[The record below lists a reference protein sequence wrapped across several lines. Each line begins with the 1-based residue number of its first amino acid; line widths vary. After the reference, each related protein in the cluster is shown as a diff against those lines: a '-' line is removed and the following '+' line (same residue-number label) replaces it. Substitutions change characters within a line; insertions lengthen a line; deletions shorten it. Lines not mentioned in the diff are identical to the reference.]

1 MLTFIYLHCQAPPST
16 FCRERYRN
24 FVDWLIDWVAG
35 LSTWLRTQKSLTY
48 IVQFRN
54 TQFWWQVLHSG
65 VCSTV
70 MRFNSWNSNCIQSI
84 FCYVVYGSFSYSLVT
99 ACKYT
104 WCTFFQLA
112 HARLS
117 WHLLTECCKR
127 KTCTHVVVCYPT
139 LKCSEL
145 TDACVGFDLSHVAF
159 VSQKHSSQNDK

>member
-16 FCRERYRN
+16 FCRGRYRN
-24 FVDWLIDWVAG
+24 FVDWLIDWLIDW
-35 LSTWLRTQKSLTY
+35 LSCWIIDLIAHTEIINIQ

-104 WCTFFQLA
+104 WCTFFSYSARTTLLA
-112 HARLS
+112 LIDRVLQKKDLHTRCGVLS
-117 WHLLTECCKR
+117 NIK
-127 KTCTHVVVCYPT
+127 V
-139 LKCSEL
+139 
-145 TDACVGFDLSHVAF
+145 
-159 VSQKHSSQNDK
+159 

>member
-1 MLTFIYLHCQAPPST
+1 MLTFIYIVKRRRP
-16 FCRERYRN
+16 R
-24 FVDWLIDWVAG
+24 FVGGAIEISLIDW
-35 LSTWLRTQKSLTY
+35 LSCWIIDLIAHTEIINIQ

-54 TQFWWQVLHSG
+54 IQFWWQVLHSG
-65 VCSTV
+65 VWSTV
-70 MRFNSWNSNCIQSI
+70 ML
-84 FCYVVYGSFSYSLVT
+84 FSCHCLQIPDALFS
-99 ACKYT
+99 AI
-104 WCTFFQLA
+104 A

>member
-1 MLTFIYLHCQAPPST
+1 MTNGPFNWESRYYYYYYYYLYIYTVKRRRP
-16 FCRERYRN
+16 R
-24 FVDWLIDWVAG
+24 FVGGAIEISLIDWLIDWVAG

-104 WCTFFQLA
+104 WCTFFSYSARTTLLA
-112 HARLS
+112 LIDRVLQKKDLHTRCGVLS
-117 WHLLTECCKR
+117 NIK
-127 KTCTHVVVCYPT
+127 V
-139 LKCSEL
+139 
-145 TDACVGFDLSHVAF
+145 
-159 VSQKHSSQNDK
+159 